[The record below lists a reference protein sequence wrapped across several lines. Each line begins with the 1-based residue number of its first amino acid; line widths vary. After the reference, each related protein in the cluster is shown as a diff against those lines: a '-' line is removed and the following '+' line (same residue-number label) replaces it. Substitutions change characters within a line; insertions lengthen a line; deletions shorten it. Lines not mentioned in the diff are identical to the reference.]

1 VLGPRMGLGKKGGGS
16 VKRTPFENVRSCRTG
31 GNTEKWE
38 KLVYQM

>member
-1 VLGPRMGLGKKGGGS
+1 LGPRMGLGKKGGGS
-16 VKRTPFENVRSCRTG
+16 VKNPFENVRSCRTG